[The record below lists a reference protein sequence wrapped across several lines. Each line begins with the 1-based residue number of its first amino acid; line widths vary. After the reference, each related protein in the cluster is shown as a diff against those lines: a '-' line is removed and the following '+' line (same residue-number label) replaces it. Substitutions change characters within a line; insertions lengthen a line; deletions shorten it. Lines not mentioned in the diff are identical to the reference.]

1 MVQGQAASSARAL
14 SFPVERE
21 KERKK
26 GKRRGRGSI
35 SFRVPATFGVHTATH
50 HGARCQHATSQLTLY
65 GIRRNDEQVRTSKSE
80 GVLAAGVNMNDHDE
94 AAVTANYAR
103 E

>member
-1 MVQGQAASSARAL
+1 MVQGQAASSARGL

-35 SFRVPATFGVHTATH
+35 SFRVPATFGVHTLR
-50 HGARCQHATSQLTLY
+50 RCQHATPTSYPADRHQLAWD
-65 GIRRNDEQVRTSKSE
+65 G
-80 GVLAAGVNMNDHDE
+80 
-94 AAVTANYAR
+94 
-103 E
+103 